1 MYDYRVIRP
10 LALRNSNELHV
21 LVDLGFSTTTEI
33 SFRLARVKAPDLD
46 FAAELDP
53 EIAMRNFIVQWLK
66 TAPGPLVAQ
75 IYKNNGVYSGDV
87 IDANGNVLADD
98 LIAQGL
104 VKAPNP
110 PRGISEDDTVF
121 FGNALPSDSQ

>member
-1 MYDYRVIRP
+1 MYDYRIVKP
-10 LALRNSNELHV
+10 LALRNSTELHI

-33 SFRLARVKAPDLD
+33 SFKLARVKAPDLD

-75 IYKNNGVYSGDV
+75 VYKNDGVYSGDV

-98 LIAQGL
+98 LIAEGL
-104 VKAPNP
+104 VKAPTP
-110 PRGISEDDTVF
+110 VRGVSEDDTVY
-121 FGNALPSDSQ
+121 FGNGLSADSQ

>member
-1 MYDYRVIRP
+1 MYDYHVVKP
-10 LALRNSNELHV
+10 LALRNSNELSV
-21 LVDLGFSTTTEI
+21 LIDLGFNTTTEV
-33 SFRLARVKAPDLD
+33 SFKLARVKPPALD
-46 FAAELDP
+46 FEAEMDP

-66 TAPGPLVAQ
+66 TAPGPLVVQ
-75 IYKNNGVYSGDV
+75 VYRNDGVYSGDV

-121 FGNALPSDSQ
+121 FGNGLSSDSQ